1 MQRLNKTIH
10 QIYWSDDT
18 LPTEYMDNIEIILHH
33 HPEWKYIL
41 WDEKSCLE
49 LLENEMHDML
59 CYIDKCDHIIQKC
72 DLMRYFI
79 LYNQGGL
86 YLDLDIK
93 MFKPFEQILNKHP
106 NTPEIFFKE
115 NSKENLVTNSVMFSY
130 PSGYIMKKCIDWLK
144 LSNTTIKSSKDI
156 ITTTG
161 PGFLTKIASM
171 YSCLPGASH
180 VILPSEYFEPEADQ
194 IDTAVGLHY
203 YAGSWYNDKNM
214 VF

>member
-10 QIYWSDDT
+10 QIYWSDET
-18 LPTEYMDNIEIILHH
+18 LPDEYMDNIEIIVHH
-33 HPEWKYIL
+33 HPDWKYIL

-49 LLENEMHDML
+49 LLENEMSDVLH
-59 CYIDKCDHIIQKC
+59 YIDRCKHIIQKC

-93 MFKPFEQILNKHP
+93 MFKPFEYILTKYP
-106 NTPEIFFKE
+106 DSQEIFFKE
-115 NSKENLVTNSVMFSY
+115 NTKERLVTNSVMFSY
-130 PSGYIMKKCIDWLK
+130 PNSYIFKKCIEWLK
-144 LSNTTIKSSKDI
+144 LSDTTIKSSKDI
-156 ITTTG
+156 ILTTG
-161 PGFLTKIASM
+161 PAFLTKIASM
-171 YSCLPGASH
+171 YSCLPSTNH